1 MLTLPDRT
9 WVPIAAPSVG
19 VGASPAG
26 FGMKAGGV
34 SLDTLRQRIR
44 VLGGDVKSNSAT
56 SGTNTNTL
64 FEGELLDTP
73 LRMQW
78 RMVKPECPNPA
89 TDTFY
94 PKRPDRPMYCYD
106 SKRDRDIEWI
116 GFGDNQPVLG
126 CTTWADPRIKLIRG
140 AAIYNPRTELWEEG
154 DWPPPPYEWL
164 RGLKPVGA
172 RYDNL
177 LGDWLSETG
186 ANLGRAYGGDS
197 NMEWGGSYDP
207 TSDRVY
213 DMFYEGGWGANIR
226 VLDLT
231 TKSWR
236 RKQLFGAA
244 GELRH
249 VDMHR
254 CQTAIVPGEAL
265 WWYSRRLKGVV
276 RWDLNLTERTERI
289 VATMPPEAYQPVDT
303 STNGTY
309 QDACAYDP
317 VNRVVLAIPWYTFNG
332 DFPGMLLVKVDP
344 PYETEWIPMRAPTVD
359 DFKGVTRLP
368 WGNRLVYLPWAHAF
382 YILGGHNPGVTGTR
396 PARDPDPA
404 LSTKELTRWH
414 WLFRLGG
421 IPPTPPAPPA
431 PPDPEPGTVPPTPPP
446 TPTSPPEPGT
456 VPPPPPPPPVPRVDI
471 QVTKPQGVDVYVNGQ
486 KM

>member
-1 MLTLPDRT
+1 MGGQHPRARPDHEVVAPQATVRRGGGTPACRYAPLPDGHRPRRGA
-9 WVPIAAPSVG
+9 VGGLAPS
-19 VGASPAG
+19 
-26 FGMKAGGV
+26 
-34 SLDTLRQRIR
+34 
-44 VLGGDVKSNSAT
+44 
-56 SGTNTNTL
+56 
-64 FEGELLDTP
+64 
-73 LRMQW
+73 
-78 RMVKPECPNPA
+78 
-89 TDTFY
+89 
-94 PKRPDRPMYCYD
+94 
-106 SKRDRDIEWI
+106 
-116 GFGDNQPVLG
+116 
-126 CTTWADPRIKLIRG
+126 
-140 AAIYNPRTELWEEG
+140 
-154 DWPPPPYEWL
+154 
-164 RGLKPVGA
+164 
-172 RYDNL
+172 
-177 LGDWLSETG
+177 
-186 ANLGRAYGGDS
+186 
-197 NMEWGGSYDP
+197 
-207 TSDRVY
+207 
-213 DMFYEGGWGANIR
+213 EGGRPLGLEPHRTHRAHRGGGAPR
-226 VLDLT
+226 
-231 TKSWR
+231 
-236 RKQLFGAA
+236 G
-244 GELRH
+244 G
-249 VDMHR
+249 
-254 CQTAIVPGEAL
+254 PGEAL